1 MKDNLHQYIAQ
12 KAEVL
17 FEKVNGFR
25 KHLHQNP
32 ELSYHEFETMEFVAQ
47 QLNSLNIPF
56 EKGIGTTGV
65 VALIKGAHHDD
76 QQQCVALRADL
87 DALPIQEEN
96 DVPYRSTKDGVMHA
110 CGHDVHTS
118 ILLGVAEILN
128 EIKDQLP
135 APVKLIFQPGEEKNP
150 GGATYM
156 IADGVLDNPKVK
168 SIFALHVF
176 PDLTVGKLGFKEGLY
191 MASCDEIYITVNGKG
206 GHGATPHRCIDPI
219 FIGSSI
225 VTQLQQIVSRKCDP
239 SIPCV
244 LSFGHFE
251 ALGATNVIPSKAIL
265 KGTFRTMNEA
275 WRAEALELIETQVK
289 HIAASQGATVDLEI
303 SKGYPYLENDPTL
316 TKQLKQSAE
325 EHFGADAI
333 VELPIRLTSEDFSFY
348 SHQVPACFFRIGVR
362 NDALGI
368 VHGVHHPNF
377 DIDEQSLIIGMRA
390 MSLAAVMHP

>member
-1 MKDNLHQYIAQ
+1 
-12 KAEVL
+12 
-17 FEKVNGFR
+17 
-25 KHLHQNP
+25 
-32 ELSYHEFETMEFVAQ
+32 
-47 QLNSLNIPF
+47 
-56 EKGIGTTGV
+56 
-65 VALIKGAHHDD
+65 
-76 QQQCVALRADL
+76 
-87 DALPIQEEN
+87 
-96 DVPYRSTKDGVMHA
+96 MHA

-225 VTQLQQIVSRKCDP
+225 ITQLQQIVSRKCDP

-333 VELPIRLTSEDFSFY
+333 VDLPIRLTSEDFSFY

-362 NDALGI
+362 NDELGI

-390 MSLAAVMHP
+390 MSLAAVLHP